1 MLFQCNQMLFQEF
14 YASYKNLMKRDR
26 EEFLILKKGLHHFLT
41 TLKHFNTEKG
51 YHRCLKV
58 FNTENGLYYFL
69 RTLKV
74 FKGLHHFL
82 DTLKGLNFGK

>member
-1 MLFQCNQMLFQEF
+1 
-14 YASYKNLMKRDR
+14 MKRDR

-41 TLKHFNTEKG
+41 TLKNFNTEKG

-69 RTLKV
+69 RTLNPKRV
-74 FKGLHHFL
+74 GLFWL
-82 DTLKGLNFGK
+82 PMVGGGGRFDPPSLLKSLVMMLFT